1 MKTLQV
7 SADALAQVLTALQG
21 PPHLIRELQATRSIA
36 LMGMGGPN
44 PINTLVDEYLTWT
57 RRSDVQT
64 GQEGGAQ

>member
-1 MKTLQV
+1 MRTIQV
-7 SADALAQVLTALQG
+7 SADALGLVLIALQG

-44 PINTLVDEYLTWT
+44 PINTLIDEYLAWT
-57 RRSDVQT
+57 RQAEVQK